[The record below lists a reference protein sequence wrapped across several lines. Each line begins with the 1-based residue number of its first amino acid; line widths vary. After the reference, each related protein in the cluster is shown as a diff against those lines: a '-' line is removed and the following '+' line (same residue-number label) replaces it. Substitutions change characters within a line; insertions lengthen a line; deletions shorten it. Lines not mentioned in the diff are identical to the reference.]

1 MTATRM
7 GGGAR
12 PVAQKRKT
20 PNLALRSTFAANM
33 ALAALAAT
41 TGVLSARLLRPAG
54 EGELAAIQTW
64 PFLLGTLAMLGLDSA
79 LVYFI
84 ARHPEKG
91 RQFTSTAVLLGVLAS
106 LVIGAVAWFALPF
119 VFRAQPPQVVS
130 AAWVFLLIGG
140 IFAVVGIRSSIV
152 TGGPLVHCMELIS
165 HSTWPRLAIYASRF
179 LVPGAPERHPS
190 VSLVPS
196 GKSRLRSALS
206 HCRQPK
212 PTRPAETRS

>member
-20 PNLALRSTFAANM
+20 PDLALRSTFAANM
-33 ALAALAAT
+33 ALAALAAA

-64 PFLLGTLAMLGLDSA
+64 PFLLGTLAMLGLDSLSSILSPDTLRRSA
-79 LVYFI
+79 IHLDSRPPRCIGLLGHRCRGMVC
-84 ARHPEKG
+84 ATVSTPG
-91 RQFTSTAVLLGVLAS
+91 STASSSLGSSGVPADRRNIRCS
-106 LVIGAVAWFALPF
+106 WHSSWIVA
-119 VFRAQPPQVVS
+119 
-130 AAWVFLLIGG
+130 
-140 IFAVVGIRSSIV
+140 
-152 TGGPLVHCMELIS
+152 GGPLVHCMELIS
-165 HSTWPRLAIYASRF
+165 HSAWPRLAIYASRF

-206 HCRQPK
+206 HRRQPK